1 MVSPL
6 RYTAANNFIAV
17 VRLAHDV
24 CPISDATHS
33 PNELAYRIFGLLM
46 ASSSSPKEPQ
56 RVSAPI
62 SLAQIRRL
70 FARPERVAQSQFL
83 RREISGRMFER
94 LSLIKINP
102 EQILDA
108 GCGEGDDLLTLRQ
121 HFPRSA
127 LLGLDAALPML
138 SETRQREA
146 RSWSGMQRL
155 MRALRV
161 RSHHLSAESAL
172 VCADFGQLPLK
183 AAAMDMV
190 WSNLALHWHPQP
202 HRVLAEWA
210 RVLRVDGLLMF
221 CCFGPD
227 TFKELREVAAV
238 TGAHARVLPF
248 VDLHDYGDM
257 LVDAGFASPVM
268 DMEKLNITYSSAT
281 KLLADVRAFGGN
293 PLEDRSRGL
302 MSRQQGLALRR
313 ALEQLADRDGRLKLT
328 IEVIYGHAFRARP
341 RTTGTGEPIVH
352 FERRKI

>member
-1 MVSPL
+1 M
-6 RYTAANNFIAV
+6 AV
-17 VRLAHDV
+17 VRIAHEVCQTSDV
-24 CPISDATHS
+24 PHS
-33 PNELAYRIFGLLM
+33 FHELACRRSGLLM
-46 ASSSSPKEPQ
+46 ASSFSSRGPQ

-83 RREISGRMFER
+83 RREIAARMFER
-94 LSLIKINP
+94 LSLIKIDP
-102 EQILDA
+102 LQVLDA

-121 HFPRSA
+121 HFPRSG
-127 LLGLDAALPML
+127 LLGLDAAMGML
-138 SETRQREA
+138 RETRHREA
-146 RSWSGMQRL
+146 RSWSGMKKL

-161 RSHHLSAESAL
+161 RGQDLSAESAL

-183 AAAMDMV
+183 AAAIDLV

-202 HRVLAEWA
+202 HLVLGEWA

-227 TFKELREVAAV
+227 TFNELREAATV
-238 TGAHARVLPF
+238 TGHHACVLPF
-248 VDLHDYGDM
+248 VDLHNYGDM
-257 LVDAGFASPVM
+257 LVNAGFASTVM
-268 DMEKLNITYSSAT
+268 DMEKLNITYSSAA

-302 MSRQQGLALRR
+302 MSRQQGQSFKR
-313 ALEQLADRDGRLKLT
+313 ALERLADRDGRLSLT
-328 IEVIYGHAFRARP
+328 VEVIYGHAFRARS

>member
-1 MVSPL
+1 VSLL
-6 RYTAANNFIAV
+6 RYTALNNFIAAA
-17 VRLAHDV
+17 RLAHEV
-24 CPISDATHS
+24 CQISDVLPSSH
-33 PNELAYRIFGLLM
+33 ELACTRSGLVM
-46 ASSSSPKEPQ
+46 ASSSPSQEPQ
-56 RVSAPI
+56 RVSAPM

-70 FARPERVAQSQFL
+70 FAHPERLAQSQFL
-83 RREISGRMFER
+83 RREIAGRMFER

-121 HFPRSA
+121 HFPRST

-155 MRALRV
+155 MRVLRV
-161 RSHHLSAESAL
+161 RSQHLSAQSAL

-238 TGAHARVLPF
+238 TGTHARVLPF

-268 DMEKLNITYSSAT
+268 DMEKLNITYSSVE

-293 PLEDRSRGL
+293 PLQDRSRGL
-302 MSRQQGLALRR
+302 MSRQQGQSLSR
-313 ALEQLADRDGRLKLT
+313 ALEQRVDRDGRLRLT

-352 FERRKI
+352 FDRRKI

>member
-1 MVSPL
+1 M
-6 RYTAANNFIAV
+6 
-17 VRLAHDV
+17 
-24 CPISDATHS
+24 
-33 PNELAYRIFGLLM
+33 
-46 ASSSSPKEPQ
+46 
-56 RVSAPI
+56 SAPI

-70 FARPERVAQSQFL
+70 FSRPERVAESQFL
-83 RREISGRMFER
+83 RREVAGRMFER
-94 LSLIKINP
+94 LSLIKIDP
-102 EQILDA
+102 LQVLDA

-127 LLGLDAALPML
+127 LLGLDAAMAML
-138 SETRQREA
+138 HETRQREA

-155 MRALRV
+155 MRVLRV
-161 RSHHLSAESAL
+161 GGQHLPADASL
-172 VCADFGQLPLK
+172 LCGDFGQLPLK
-183 AAAMDMV
+183 PGGMDLV

-227 TFKELREVAAV
+227 TFKELREVGAV
-238 TGAHARVLPF
+238 TGHHARVLPF

-257 LVDAGFASPVM
+257 LVSAGFASPVM
-268 DMEKLNITYSSAT
+268 DMEKLNITYSSAA

-302 MSRQQGLALRR
+302 MSRRQGQSLNR
-313 ALEQLADRDGRLKLT
+313 ALAQLAGRDGRLRLT
-328 IEVIYGHAFRARP
+328 VEVIYGHAFRARP

>member
-1 MVSPL
+1 
-6 RYTAANNFIAV
+6 
-17 VRLAHDV
+17 
-24 CPISDATHS
+24 
-33 PNELAYRIFGLLM
+33 
-46 ASSSSPKEPQ
+46 
-56 RVSAPI
+56 
-62 SLAQIRRL
+62 
-70 FARPERVAQSQFL
+70 
-83 RREISGRMFER
+83 MFER

-146 RSWSGMQRL
+146 RSSSGMQRL

-161 RSHHLSAESAL
+161 RSQHLSAQSAL
-172 VCADFGQLPLK
+172 VCGDFGHLPLK

-227 TFKELREVAAV
+227 TLKELRETFSADAR
-238 TGAHARVLPF
+238 HARVLPF

-257 LVDAGFASPVM
+257 LVRAGFTSPVM
-268 DMEKLNITYSSAT
+268 DMEKLNITYSSAQQMI
-281 KLLADVRAFGGN
+281 ADVRALGGN
-293 PLEDRSRGL
+293 PLESRPRGL
-302 MSRQQGLALRR
+302 IAPARWQAFLQALARHSGP
-313 ALEQLADRDGRLKLT
+313 DGKLSLT
-328 IEVIYGHAFRARP
+328 IEVVYGHAFRGRP

-352 FERRKI
+352 FERKKD